1 MRAVR
6 ISGDLKG
13 ACVAVLASAVATG
26 VLAAPAQARVAKPRV
41 VRPVATAP
49 GPAHFGVHQP
59 GVAYGAWPKVPRG
72 TVGSVRLWDSGTSWK
87 EVNPARGVF
96 VWAALDAAVA
106 NARAH
111 GASVDLVLGQTPAWA
126 ALDPGFEPRAAYG
139 SGATSP
145 VAVEADWVAYV
156 QAVARRYKGA
166 ISAYETW
173 NEGNLWLFW
182 GGTPAQLAR
191 LNSLAYRT
199 IKSIDPK
206 AVVVAPSSTLRQGH
220 GWLVKY
226 AKAGGFRYSDAIN
239 VHAYPRPEAGP
250 EDGIAL
256 VNRARATLKA
266 MGIVKPVWNTEMNY
280 GMPVGGVGRHPLP
293 PDKQSAYVTRTYLL
307 AQSNQIARTYWYA
320 WGNAPYLGV
329 SMTSADGLTN
339 ARAAKAFTVV
349 VGWMHG
355 RSVPCVV
362 DRAGT
367 YTCTIAYAKGKGVV
381 RWNPKK
387 AVTVLAPKYTRSRQ
401 DVYGR
406 TVRARGAWKVRI
418 GYSPVLFRTS
428 R

>member
-1 MRAVR
+1 MPAVR
-6 ISGDLKG
+6 IGPALRG
-13 ACVAVLASAVATG
+13 ICAGVLASAVATG
-26 VLAAPAQARVAKPRV
+26 LLAVPAQARVAKPKV

-49 GPAHFGVHQP
+49 GAALFGIHQP

-72 TVGSVRLWDSGTSWK
+72 TVGSVRLWDSGTTWR

-96 VWAALDAAVA
+96 VWDALDAAVA
-106 NARAH
+106 NAKAH
-111 GASVDLVLGQTPAWA
+111 GASIDLVLGQTPAWA
-126 ALDPGFEPRAAYG
+126 AVDPGFEPRAAHG

-156 QAVARRYKGA
+156 QAVARRYKGV

-182 GGTPAQLAR
+182 GGTPGELAR

-199 IKSIDPK
+199 IKRIDPK
-206 AVVVAPSSTLRQGH
+206 AVVVAPSSTLRQGN
-220 GWLVKY
+220 GWLVRY
-226 AKAGGFRYSDAIN
+226 AQAGGFRYSDAIN

-256 VNRARATLKA
+256 VNRARAALKA

-280 GMPVGGVGRHPLP
+280 GMPVGGVGRHPLRA
-293 PDKQSAYVTRTYLL
+293 DKQSAYVTRTYLL
-307 AQSNQIARTYWYA
+307 AHSNRIARTYWYA
-320 WGNAPYLGV
+320 WTSAPYLGV
-329 SMTSADGLTN
+329 SMTSADGLSN
-339 ARAAKAFTVV
+339 ARAAKAYTVV
-349 VGWMHG
+349 AAWMRG

-367 YTCTIAYAKGKGVV
+367 YSCTISYARGTGVV

-387 AVTVLAPKYTRSRQ
+387 AVAVVAPKYTRSRQ

-406 TVRARGAWKVRI
+406 TLRTRGDWKIRVSD
-418 GYSPVLFRTS
+418 SPVLFRTS